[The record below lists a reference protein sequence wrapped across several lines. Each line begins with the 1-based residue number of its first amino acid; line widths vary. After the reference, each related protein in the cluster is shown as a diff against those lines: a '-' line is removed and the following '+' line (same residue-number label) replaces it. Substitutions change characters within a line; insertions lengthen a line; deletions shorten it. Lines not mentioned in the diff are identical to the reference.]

1 MIDLGVHAVDLV
13 RAVTGDDVTHVSAVL
28 NGQAGDVETDAQLLV
43 RMRAGAIGSIHASW
57 SARPGPD
64 HQLTVVGTEGTL
76 HLDSRTPLT
85 LVTAS
90 GERSRVEL
98 PDHDELAARRVPGR
112 RERRA
117 RTHGHRGRRARRGCR
132 GRGRVPLRGDR
143 RAGRG
148 AVMLDVGFGA
158 AVITPPTPV
167 QLAGFIEDQPATEVH
182 DDLEVRAMYVRG
194 ELGAVCLLVC
204 DLLGMS
210 PSFARPVRE
219 SVAAALGLEVGAVL
233 TSCVHTHAGPS
244 TIAGSEALG
253 WVTPEGYRELL
264 VEQCTA
270 AARAAAAAAVPASLR
285 AGRFPLPAGL
295 SINRRGLPYE
305 PTFAVLDAIAPD
317 GSRVGTLANVCDPPG
332 GARAGV
338 PGGVERLGRPLS
350 HGAPGACGRVD
361 GAAVRRARRRQPASR
376 PPPAQRLSRRWVRRG
391 RPARPRR
398 GRGDR
403 RGAARRG
410 ARRDGGPDGREGA
423 HARRDHGRDAAHV
436 RSGGAPGVDRAGRV
450 GDRSGAPRVGAR
462 RGVPRPWPC
471 HRAPRT
477 ARARCRPGARVAR
490 LPARCR
496 SRTATRSR

>member
-1 MIDLGVHAVDLV
+1 MSPASGSPSGTPVRRRGRHGRPGSSTSATAGGGCLIDLGVHAVDLV

-98 PDHDELAARRVPGR
+98 PDDDELAARRAPGR
-112 RERRA
+112 RAAASGPPTVTAADGRA
-117 RTHGHRGRRARRGCR
+117 AVAVVEAAYRSAATGELVEVR
-132 GRGRVPLRGDR
+132 
-143 RAGRG
+143 
-148 AVMLDVGFGA
+148 VMLDVGFGA

-194 ELGAVCLLVC
+194 EHGAVCLLVC

-295 SINRRGLPYE
+295 VDQPARPPLRAHVRGARRHRARR
-305 PTFAVLDAIAPD
+305 FARGHARQRL
-317 GSRVGTLANVCDPPG
+317 DPPG

-338 PGGVERLGRPLS
+338 PGGVERLGRPLP
-350 HGAPGACGRVD
+350 HGAPSACGRVD

-376 PPPAQRLSRRWVRRG
+376 PPPAQRLSRRRVRRG

-398 GRGDR
+398 GRGGR
-403 RGAARRG
+403 RRAARRASPSRRR
-410 ARRDGGPDGREGA
+410 ARRSRGC
-423 HARRDHGRDAAHV
+423 
-436 RSGGAPGVDRAGRV
+436 AP
-450 GDRSGAPRVGAR
+450 S
-462 RGVPRPWPC
+462 
-471 HRAPRT
+471 T
-477 ARARCRPGARVAR
+477 
-490 LPARCR
+490 
-496 SRTATRSR
+496 